1 MSAPRPRL
9 SWYVIL
15 VAAGFLLGLLASS
28 GCEGMKNPF
37 ESMRPTPAST
47 VKIIRVD
54 LFCPPMTSDFDSDG
68 KSDGVPARLMFYAVV
83 DGGYRAVRPEGNIE
97 FRLYGGRFSGRVPA
111 SAKPLETWTVTS
123 AELANYEGTQFKM
136 VCYQMPLRW
145 KTAPPAGRI
154 TFTATFTPSV
164 GAYPT
169 ITSEPVVLPFNK

>member
-1 MSAPRPRL
+1 MSIPRPRL
-9 SWYVIL
+9 SLFALLI
-15 VAAGFLLGLLASS
+15 AASFLLSLLVSG

-37 ESMRPTPAST
+37 ESMNPTPAST
-47 VKIIRVD
+47 AKIIRVD
-54 LFCPPMTSDFDSDG
+54 MFCPPMASDFNGDG
-68 KSDGVPARLMFYAVV
+68 KSDGVPARVMFYAVV
-83 DGGYRAVRPEGNIE
+83 DGGYRAVRPKGEIE
-97 FRLYGGRFSGRVPA
+97 FRLYEGRLSGRIPA
-111 SAKPLETWTVTS
+111 SVKPLEAWTVTS

-154 TFTATFTPSV
+154 TFTATFTPLV